1 MSVRWMRV
9 AAVLTVA
16 VAVLAGCADEPR
28 SSGLDLPEY
37 RGGTAEAP
45 EASPAADKTG
55 PEILAEAKAALAA
68 AEFVTLEGETTGQ
81 GTTLR
86 ADLAFAGPD
95 GTGIYGF
102 GAGTFAILVVDGRSW
117 YRGDKAAYKAFGG
130 DTDALARKIDGR
142 WIVDG
147 SKNRR
152 LAQLEVAGTRAALL
166 DDFIDGGGGET
177 RGADV
182 EVDGVEAVTI
192 ESESGSVVV
201 AKDTALPLRLR
212 LDGDEGEGIVFSYG
226 TVAKPKPPRADRI
239 LDLADLR

>member
-1 MSVRWMRV
+1 MRWMRV
-9 AAVLTVA
+9 AVVLTVA
-16 VAVLAGCADEPR
+16 AAALAGCADEPT

-37 RGGTAEAP
+37 RGGTTQTTEAT
-45 EASPAADKTG
+45 PAAEKTG
-55 PEILAEAKAALAA
+55 PEILADAKKALAA
-68 AEFVTLEGETTGQ
+68 AEFVTLAGETTGQ

-117 YRGDKAAYKAFGG
+117 YRGDKAAYKAFGV

-147 SKNRR
+147 SKNRK

-177 RGADV
+177 RDEDV
-182 EVDGVEAVTI
+182 EVDGVQAVTLQN
-192 ESESGSVVV
+192 ESGSLVV

-212 LDGDEGEGIVFSYG
+212 LAGDEGEGIVFSYDE
-226 TVAKPKPPRADRI
+226 VAKPKAPRRDRI